1 MDKLIEILEDLVPE
15 QEFRGVT
22 GLVDSGILSSLVI
35 VSLIGEI
42 SDEFDVDIS
51 LEDLI
56 PDNFDSVETI
66 WAMIQKYL

>member
-15 QEFRGVT
+15 QEFEGVT
-22 GLVDSGILSSLVI
+22 GLVDNGILTSLVI
-35 VSLIGEI
+35 VSLVGEI